1 MSQAALA
8 AAMREYGWKWSQ
20 PTVAAIEKGERGLKL
35 AEAEALVAI
44 LRLENVEELLD
55 RPIDTLIFNARE
67 RMTREGEAIMAAAR
81 RFYDAQLSL
90 ARVLDEATERHGMP
104 FEPDD
109 GSEWKYQ
116 LQATPGGG
124 IKYVAPTQ
132 RLIPEDL
139 DESVGPWTRL
149 LAEAAYGTASRE
161 GVFGAETAYPAE

>member
-8 AAMREYGWKWSQ
+8 AAMRAYGWKWSQ
-20 PTVAAIEKGERGLKL
+20 PTVAAIEKGDRGLKL

-55 RPIDTLIFNARE
+55 RPIDTLIMNARE
-67 RMTREGEAIMAAAR
+67 RLDSERHAIQDAAR

-90 ARVLDEATERHGMP
+90 ARVLDEATARHNMP

-109 GSEWKYQ
+109 GSEWKYH
-116 LQATPGGG
+116 LLATPEGG

-132 RLIPEDL
+132 RMTPEDL
-139 DESVGPWTRL
+139 DDSVGPWTRM
-149 LAEAAYGTASRE
+149 LAGSAYGTASRE
-161 GVFGAETAYPAE
+161 GDLGAEATYPAE